1 MGEIKEIKKQ
11 ITKEEYEELTSL
23 PSAFD
28 FRESVKK
35 TVKKEDLPFWFG
47 VRVSVEEDGY
57 FLYHTVSKEYEGSL

>member
-47 VRVSVEEDGY
+47 VRVSV
-57 FLYHTVSKEYEGSL
+57 